1 MSISEAFTGYYID
14 ENGLM
19 HIIGDDAQA
28 VRVISHAD
36 TQRLLAMPEMLPHTV
51 SHLNINYCE
60 HVERLPELPL
70 ALQSLYIVGTG
81 VSELPELPPELRVLG
96 MSGTKITEL
105 PDVLPDA
112 LVDLGISMTRGIRHV
127 NLPAGIKT
135 FVASGSDMEGV
146 VEIGEDITGLDLS
159 YTKVTDVVMTT
170 ISEHIIRLNVS
181 HSLVTE
187 VPIPAYGED
196 IIYLNISFTGIS
208 QLGDLNDNLKQLDVR
223 HTNIPSEE
231 IDALAAERP
240 NLIIIR

>member
-14 ENGLM
+14 ENGLLC
-19 HIIGDDAQA
+19 IPNPVTYS
-28 VRVISHAD
+28 VRIASYTD
-36 TQRLLAMPEMLPHTV
+36 TQRLLTMPETLPHTV

-60 HVERLPELPL
+60 HVERLPELPR
-70 ALQSLYIVGTG
+70 ALRDLYIVGTG

-105 PDVLPDA
+105 PALLPTRLKA
-112 LVDLGISMTRGIRHV
+112 LGINMTRGIRHV
-127 NLPAGIKT
+127 NLPARIES
-135 FVASGSDMEGV
+135 FMASGSDMEGV

-170 ISEHIIRLNVS
+170 ISERMVRLNVS

-196 IIYLNISFTGIS
+196 MIYLNISFTGIS

-231 IDALAAERP
+231 IDALAAARP